1 MEWLK
6 NLSTAIDYI
15 EDNLDN
21 DISYDEAAQIACC
34 SPFYFQRLF
43 SYVSGISL
51 SEYIRRRRMTQAA
64 FELQRTNAKVIDI
77 ALKYGYTSP
86 TSFNRAFQSVHN
98 IPPTAARNLG
108 STLNAYPAI
117 RFSVQI
123 TGGNAMAYHIAE
135 KYPITT
141 SSFINGEEGLNE
153 HGLAVAMTFVMTS
166 LEKIRAGFNSC
177 FIVRYL
183 LEKADSTDNAISMLM
198 ELPIASNCNIL
209 IADKSGKMFVIEC
222 TPFTK
227 RIREAENVD
236 GGKIVCTV
244 NNFTSDEMKLH
255 DAANGDD
262 YHATKRYHTVM
273 DSFHAHINGNLIE
286 ATEQLL
292 KGAYGFICQ
301 YDDEPDFETVWSSVF
316 DLESLIIYRAEGE
329 PRKKKFLVDSRLHD
343 IVQGK

>member
-135 KYPITT
+135 KYPMRMVGVRIPLSTDMEENYRIIPEFWKSVL
-141 SSFINGEEGLNE
+141 SSNLFSEICVLSNQSPKGILGVSVYESPQRIFYYI
-153 HGLAVAMTFVMTS
+153 AVA
-166 LEKIRAGFNSC
+166 
-177 FIVRYL
+177 
-183 LEKADSTDNAISMLM
+183 TDAPVPPDML
-198 ELPIASNCNIL
+198 
-209 IADKSGKMFVIEC
+209 
-222 TPFTK
+222 
-227 RIREAENVD
+227 
-236 GGKIVCTV
+236 
-244 NNFTSDEMKLH
+244 
-255 DAANGDD
+255 
-262 YHATKRYHTVM
+262 
-273 DSFHAHINGNLIE
+273 
-286 ATEQLL
+286 
-292 KGAYGFICQ
+292 
-301 YDDEPDFETVWSSVF
+301 
-316 DLESLIIYRAEGE
+316 SLIHI
-329 PRKKKFLVDSRLHD
+329 
-343 IVQGK
+343 

>member
-135 KYPITT
+135 KYPMRMVGVRIPLSTDMEENYRIIPEFWKSVL
-141 SSFINGEEGLNE
+141 SSNLFSEICVLSNQSPKGILGVSVYESPQRIFYYI
-153 HGLAVAMTFVMTS
+153 AVA
-166 LEKIRAGFNSC
+166 
-177 FIVRYL
+177 
-183 LEKADSTDNAISMLM
+183 TDAPVPPDMFEFEIPAATWVVFENNVQCVFKRFYTEWLPFSGYEYA
-198 ELPIASNCNIL
+198 ELPDIEVYPVCEETPISGHSEVWIAINK
-209 IADKSGKMFVIEC
+209 DKEGKKC
-222 TPFTK
+222 T
-227 RIREAENVD
+227 I
-236 GGKIVCTV
+236 
-244 NNFTSDEMKLH
+244 
-255 DAANGDD
+255 
-262 YHATKRYHTVM
+262 
-273 DSFHAHINGNLIE
+273 
-286 ATEQLL
+286 
-292 KGAYGFICQ
+292 
-301 YDDEPDFETVWSSVF
+301 
-316 DLESLIIYRAEGE
+316 
-329 PRKKKFLVDSRLHD
+329 
-343 IVQGK
+343 